1 MQKIKTTNYQ
11 LLLKLTMKNFTLK
24 HDRILT
30 AIPLILLLSSCQ
42 SISLKSN
49 NTASAVDEAS
59 KTIVSTYSGGE
70 ITLKD
75 VNFELEKL
83 VAKNEKLKGLT
94 FDKLS
99 KEQKEAVIK
108 EVIIKE
114 LAYKEAKKR
123 NLDKDKD
130 YQEALKNF
138 ESELLKQKLVFALAK
153 EAADEKNVKKNYDE
167 LAAKLKDKKDIR
179 ISYIAVKTEKEAEV
193 LNQVLV
199 KYPSSFASQAK
210 KKSLD
215 REVAKKG
222 GDLGFVMEDSLPAE
236 IVKQV
241 KTMNKGQISK
251 PIQLSNGKWAIIKFE
266 DERAAEI
273 SPYEKVKD
281 ALAQNLAKKA
291 IEDFVSQSFEKA
303 KMSILVK

>member
-1 MQKIKTTNYQ
+1 
-11 LLLKLTMKNFTLK
+11 MKK
-24 HDRILT
+24 YLT
-30 AIPLILLLSSCQ
+30 ALSLILVLSSCQ
-42 SISLKSN
+42 TSLNSKSSSKED
-49 NTASAVDEAS
+49 SAANDPT
-59 KTIVSTYSGGE
+59 KTVVSTYSGGQ

-99 KEQKEAVIK
+99 QEQKEAVIK

-291 IEDFVSQSFEKA
+291 IEDFVSQSFEKV